1 MCFAWPVFA
10 SGSQSFFLVFM
21 FCSRVKAKADLSL
34 SLSFQYKSCTLLP
47 NRETEDMDRHA
58 FKSHQIPCNPPVHT
72 WWWWW
77 SSYAFVHGEWKEEKL
92 AFRQWTSWSMWSAF
106 SWMSKINN
114 PSSSSTTLHTHT
126 HTHLTHSLPFTH
138 VDCHLLLLWTAEGGG
153 GGGGGGGI
161 AAAAAAAAA
170 DLSANNEFIR
180 RVCHSR
186 THNNWRHGGVNNQ
199 SVLLS
204 SMNINMN
211 VCMHACMYVCM
222 CVCMS
227 AYMYVYIC
235 R

>member
-1 MCFAWPVFA
+1 MKTIIYFVGGQKPVAFLFLKAIRLFQPNTLLNSVLWQCVLHDLFFA

-21 FCSRVKAKADLSL
+21 FCSRVKAKADLSLSL

-114 PSSSSTTLHTHT
+114 PSSSSSSSSSTTLHTHT
-126 HTHLTHSLPFTH
+126 HSPHTFFTIYSCGLPSS
-138 VDCHLLLLWTAEGGG
+138 
-153 GGGGGGGI
+153 I
-161 AAAAAAAAA
+161 IMN
-170 DLSANNEFIR
+170 SR
-180 RVCHSR
+180 RRRRRRRRRNSSSSSSSRFVCK
-186 THNNWRHGGVNNQ
+186 
-199 SVLLS
+199 
-204 SMNINMN
+204 
-211 VCMHACMYVCM
+211 
-222 CVCMS
+222 
-227 AYMYVYIC
+227 
-235 R
+235 